1 MKQTRGSL
9 YLLTGLILGIA
20 LGLVYAWMIHPASV
34 ANAKPDSLQAPYKD
48 QYRTQIAKAFVST
61 GDLVR
66 ARARL
71 DLLGDENPYQG
82 LIDQAERLAVMG
94 ETAEVTAL
102 RLLATALDQNPLP

>member
-20 LGLVYAWMIHPASV
+20 LGLVYAWMIHPV
-34 ANAKPDSLQAPYKD
+34 AIVDTKPHSLQASFKD
-48 QYRTQIAKAFVST
+48 QYRSQIATAFVAT

-71 DLLGDENPYQG
+71 ELLGDENPYQTVV
-82 LIDQAERLAVMG
+82 DQAEHMAVMG

-102 RLLATALDQNPLP
+102 RLLATALNQNPFP

>member
-20 LGLVYAWMIHPASV
+20 LGLVYAWVIHPSGIV
-34 ANAKPDSLQAPYKD
+34 DTTPDRLQDSAKD
-48 QYRTQIAKAFVST
+48 QYRAQIAIAFVST

-66 ARARL
+66 ARSRL
-71 DLLGDENPYQG
+71 ELLGDEGPYQSV
-82 LIDQAERLAVMG
+82 LEQAERMAVKG

-102 RLLATALDQNPLP
+102 RLLAIALQQNPEP